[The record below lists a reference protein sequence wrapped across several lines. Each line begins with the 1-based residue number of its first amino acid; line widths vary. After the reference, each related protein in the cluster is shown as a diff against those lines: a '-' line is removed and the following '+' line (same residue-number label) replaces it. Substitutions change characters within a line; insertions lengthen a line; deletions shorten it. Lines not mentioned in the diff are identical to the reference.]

1 MAELFLNSF
10 LHDRKQAL
18 PSTVAT
24 WHRKEANVPCF
35 HLNTGGDFINIP
47 KSDCL
52 LGKVILSPGS
62 AATTTQRPTPS
73 SIYTLLLPS

>member
-18 PSTVAT
+18 PVTVAT
-24 WHRKEANVPCF
+24 QHRNEANGPCF

-52 LGKVILSPGS
+52 LGKVILGPGGT
-62 AATTTQRPTPS
+62 ATTTQSPTPS
-73 SIYTLLLPS
+73 RIYTLLLPS